1 MRDVK
6 DILFDFSI
14 ALEDNDYME
23 MIELVKEMKSTDPT
37 FVDLMLNSIEEDD

>member
-6 DILFDFSI
+6 DILYDFSI

-23 MIELVKEMKSTDPT
+23 MIELVKEMKGTDPT
-37 FVDLMLNSIEEDD
+37 FVDLMLNSIEEED